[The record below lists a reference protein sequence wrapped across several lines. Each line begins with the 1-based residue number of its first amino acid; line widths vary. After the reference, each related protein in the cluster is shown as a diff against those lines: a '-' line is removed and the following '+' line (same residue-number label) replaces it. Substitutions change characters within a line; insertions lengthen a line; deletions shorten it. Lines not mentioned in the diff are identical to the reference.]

1 MKRLILAAA
10 AALAATFATAQGV
23 TDTQVLLGQSVAL
36 TGPAQQLGLDMQLG
50 ATLYFNQV
58 NARGGVNGR
67 KIVLKTLDD
76 GYEPPNAVANT
87 KKFINDE
94 KVFAL
99 FGYVGT
105 PTSNAVLPIFTEARV
120 PFVGPFTGAESL
132 RTPHNRYIFHV
143 RASYFDETE
152 AIVQHLTA
160 MSVNKIA
167 VFYQNDGYGQ
177 AGLAGVERALKK
189 RNMEIAARATVE
201 RNTVDVK
208 KAVETMVGTQPQ
220 AIVMISAY
228 KSCAAFIKEMKK
240 AGSNPTFW
248 NVSFVGS
255 KALAKELDRE
265 GAACRSRRC
274 AVSLGLD
281 RPGCEGIP
289 PRNGRGQARDRFRHA
304 RGLDRR
310 QGDGRGPQAR
320 RPQARPR
327 VLHPCDGTMSDLA
340 WGDSRWRTGQ
350 QPQRSK
356 FVDLTIFQDQRLRA
370 LGRGRETATVSAAA
384 ATGAGERGR

>member
-1 MKRLILAAA
+1 MKRLFLAAVA
-10 AALAATFATAQGV
+10 VAAATFASAQGV
-23 TDTQVLLGQSVAL
+23 TDTQVILGQSVAL

-50 ATLYFNQV
+50 ANLYFQKV
-58 NARGGVNGR
+58 NAEGGVNGR

-87 KKFINDE
+87 KKLINDE

-120 PFVGPFTGAESL
+120 PFFGPFTGAESL
-132 RTPHNRYIFHV
+132 RSPHNRYIFHV

-177 AGLAGVERALKK
+177 AGLAGVERAMKK
-189 RNMEIAARATVE
+189 RNMEVAAKSTVE

-208 KAVETMVGTQPQ
+208 KAVDEMIKADPQ

-240 AGSNPTFW
+240 AGKSPTFW

-255 KALAKELDRE
+255 KALAKELDKEGRGVQISQVVPFPWDSTVPVVKEYRRAMEEGKHELGFGTLEGWIAAKVMVEGLRRAGRKLDRE
-265 GAACRSRRC
+265 GFIRAM
-274 AVSLGLD
+274 
-281 RPGCEGIP
+281 E
-289 PRNGRGQARDRFRHA
+289 
-304 RGLDRR
+304 
-310 QGDGRGPQAR
+310 
-320 RPQARPR
+320 
-327 VLHPCDGTMSDLA
+327 TMSEYDA
-340 WGDSRWRTGQ
+340 GGFKVSYGPTNHAG
-350 QPQRSK
+350 SK
-356 FVDLTIFQDQRLRA
+356 FVDLTIISKDQRFVR
-370 LGRGRETATVSAAA
+370 
-384 ATGAGERGR
+384 